1 LFWSISRQARQALPV
16 QGTQESHMRPFIRV
30 SLIVLIS
37 AFTLLVLSACGHKD
51 VAADPPRPALVVHPG
66 PLDLSAQ
73 AFAGDVRARQ
83 ESPLSFQIGG
93 HLVRRLVD
101 MGVRVKK
108 GQVLAELDPGDVGL
122 QVEAARAQLTTAQA
136 DLQLALAERDRY
148 RALASRQ
155 VVSRSQLD
163 TTENTWK
170 AAAAR
175 VQQASAQL
183 DVARNQ
189 AGYASLRAPAD
200 GVIAQRQAEAGQVVT
215 PGQAIFTLAADG
227 DREVQISI
235 PEQRIA
241 AFKVGQPVQ
250 VELWTQPGKLI
261 PGRIR
266 ELSPAADAQ
275 ARTFAARVELP
286 AGTTVDLGQSARV
299 YAIDANSAGLS
310 VPLAAVFAK
319 NGSPALW
326 ILTPDAHATA
336 ADGASIGTL
345 HLQPVQLGPYG
356 EERVP
361 VLSGIKSDDWILAA
375 GVHLVREG
383 QKVEPVDRDNRPVA
397 LLAPTLN
404 SGSGSGSGSGSASA
418 SASAGR

>member
-1 LFWSISRQARQALPV
+1 
-16 QGTQESHMRPFIRV
+16 MRPSTRTFPSI
-30 SLIVLIS
+30 LLT
-37 AFTLLVLSACGHKD
+37 ATLAAALLLTACGHGGTE
-51 VAADPPRPALVVHPG
+51 ANPPRPALVVHPG
-66 PLDLSAQ
+66 PLDLAAQ

-83 ESPLSFQIGG
+83 ESPLAFQIGG

-101 MGVRVKK
+101 MGARVKR
-108 GQVLAELDPGDVGL
+108 GQVLAELDQGDVGL

-148 RALASRQ
+148 RALAGKQ

-163 TTENTWK
+163 TTENTYK

-175 VQQASAQL
+175 VQQANAQL

-200 GVIAQRQAEAGQVVT
+200 GVIAQRQAEAGQIVT
-215 PGQAIFTLAADG
+215 AGQAVFTLATDG

-241 AFKVGQPVQ
+241 AFKVGQTMQ
-250 VELWTQPGKLI
+250 VELWTQQGRLI

-266 ELSPAADAQ
+266 ELAPAADPQ
-275 ARTFAARVELP
+275 ARTFAARIALP
-286 AGTTVDLGQSARV
+286 AGAAVELGQSARV
-299 YAIDANSAGLS
+299 YAIDAGGSGGSGVS

-319 NGSPALW
+319 DGASALW
-326 ILTPDAHATA
+326 VVTAEAHATA
-336 ADGASIGTL
+336 ADGESIGTL
-345 HLQPVQLGPYG
+345 HLVPVKLGPYG

-361 VLSGIKSDDWILAA
+361 VLSGIKPGDWVLAA

-383 QKVEPVDRDNRPVA
+383 QRVKPIDRDNRPIVLRA
-397 LLAPTLN
+397 GA
-404 SGSGSGSGSGSASA
+404 GDASA
-418 SASAGR
+418 SAEH

>member
-1 LFWSISRQARQALPV
+1 MVAAFRRNRPAM
-16 QGTQESHMRPFIRV
+16 ESYMRPTIRTFP
-30 SLIVLIS
+30 SIVLT
-37 AFTLLVLSACGHKD
+37 ATLATALLLTGCGHGGTE
-51 VAADPPRPALVVHPG
+51 ADPPRPALVVHPG

-83 ESPLSFQIGG
+83 ESPLAFQIGG

-101 MGVRVKK
+101 MGARVKR
-108 GQVLAELDPGDVGL
+108 GQVLAELDSGDVGL

-148 RALASRQ
+148 RALADKQ

-163 TTENTWK
+163 TTENTYK

-175 VQQASAQL
+175 VQQANAQL

-200 GVIAQRQAEAGQVVT
+200 GVIAQRQAEAGQILAA
-215 PGQAIFTLAADG
+215 GQAVFTLATDG

-241 AFKVGQPVQ
+241 AFKVGQTMQ
-250 VELWTQPGKLI
+250 VELWTQQGRLI

-266 ELSPAADAQ
+266 ELAPAADPQ
-275 ARTFAARVELP
+275 ARTFAARIALP
-286 AGTTVDLGQSARV
+286 AGAAVELGQSARV
-299 YAIDANSAGLS
+299 YAIDAGGSGVS

-319 NGSPALW
+319 DGAPALW
-326 ILTPDAHATA
+326 VVTPEAHATA
-336 ADGASIGTL
+336 ADGESIGTL
-345 HLQPVQLGPYG
+345 HLVPVKLGPYG

-361 VLSGIKSDDWILAA
+361 VLSGIKPGDWVLAA

-383 QKVEPVDRDNRPVA
+383 QRVKPIDRDNRPIVLRA
-397 LLAPTLN
+397 GA
-404 SGSGSGSGSGSASA
+404 GDASA
-418 SASAGR
+418 SAEH

>member
-1 LFWSISRQARQALPV
+1 
-16 QGTQESHMRPFIRV
+16 MRPSIR
-30 SLIVLIS
+30 
-37 AFTLLVLSACGHKD
+37 ALLVVACASTLVLLSACGHAD
-51 VAADPPRPALVVHPG
+51 VAVDPPRPALVVHPG
-66 PLDLSAQ
+66 PLDLGAQ

-101 MGVRVKK
+101 MGARVKK
-108 GQVLAELDPGDVGL
+108 GQVLAELDPGDVAL
-122 QVEAARAQLTTAQA
+122 QVDAARAQLTTAQA
-136 DLQLALAERDRY
+136 DVQLAQAERDRY
-148 RALASRQ
+148 RALAQKQ

-175 VQQASAQL
+175 VQQASAQF

-200 GVIAQRQAEAGQVVT
+200 GVIAQREAEAGQIVT
-215 PGQAIFTLAADG
+215 PGQAIYTLAADG
-227 DREVQISI
+227 DRDVQISI

-286 AGTTVDLGQSARV
+286 AGTSVELGQSARV
-299 YAIDANSAGLS
+299 YAVDGNSGGLS
-310 VPLAAVFAK
+310 VPLAAVYAK
-319 NGSPALW
+319 DSAPALW
-326 ILTPDAHATA
+326 ILTPDPHAMA

-345 HLQPVQLGPYG
+345 HLHPVQLGAYG
-356 EERVP
+356 AERVP
-361 VLSGIKSDDWILAA
+361 VLSGIQRDDWILAA
-375 GVHLVREG
+375 GVHLVRDG
-383 QKVEPVDRDNRPVA
+383 QRVEPVDRDNRPIAMHASPPPPVA
-397 LLAPTLN
+397 E
-404 SGSGSGSGSGSASA
+404 SSSQEFR
-418 SASAGR
+418 SAGR